1 MQESPANIQESRV
14 KKTLLNARVNLIFYF
29 LSLILAFFSRKI
41 FLDCLGAAFIGL
53 SGTLQNLLGFLN
65 LAELGIGSAIGYVL
79 YKPIYDH
86 DHLKINEIISV
97 MGFLY
102 HRIGLIILGC
112 GIILSCF
119 LPLIYPASETGFSY
133 ALIYFAFYAF
143 LSSSL
148 IGYFIN
154 YRQNLL
160 AADQRNYVVTAYSQ
174 STIILKIII
183 QMAVAYYSGS
193 YFAWVAIELAFGII
207 YSLVLNYRINQTY
220 PWLKSN
226 FKSGK
231 SLFKSYPEV
240 MKYTRQLF
248 VHRISTF
255 AQFQISPILIYL
267 FVSLQT
273 VAYYGNY
280 TLIIDKVGVFIS
292 HIYGS
297 ANAGVGNLIAEG
309 NTKKILS
316 VFWEL
321 MSSRFFFVGII
332 IFVLLNFLVPFI
344 TLWLGEQ
351 YVLPDIVMYLLIF
364 NLFISCTR
372 GSDAFLFGK
381 GLFYDVW
388 APIAETIIYIVTALI
403 GGHFWG
409 LPGVIFGNS
418 LSLLLIIGIWK
429 PAFLFRTGFKTP
441 IWHYWLGWSK
451 MCLIMAI
458 AIIAIKYLM
467 ISFIHLPMDSWGS
480 ILVAAVIDTMIF
492 ITAYFALFYCLSCSF
507 RSFTTRFLK
516 RKP

>member
-1 MQESPANIQESRV
+1 MQETPSNTQESRV
-14 KKTLLNARVNLIFYF
+14 RKTLLNARVNLIFYF
-29 LSLILAFFSRKI
+29 LSIILAFFSRKI

-53 SGTLQNLLGFLN
+53 TGTLQNLLGFLN

-79 YKPIYDH
+79 YKPIYEH
-86 DHLKINEIISV
+86 DRQKINEIISV

-102 HRIGLIILGC
+102 RWIGLIILGS

-119 LPLIYPASETGFSY
+119 LPLIFPASDTGFSY

-160 AADQRNYVVTAYSQ
+160 AADQRNYVVTAYFQ
-174 STIILKIII
+174 STVIIKILI
-183 QMAVAYYSGS
+183 QMAVAYYTGS
-193 YFAWVAIELAFGII
+193 YYAWVAIELAFGII
-207 YSLVLNYRINQTY
+207 YSLILNYKINQTY

-226 FKSGK
+226 IKSGK
-231 SLFKSYPEV
+231 TLFKSYPEV

-248 VHRISTF
+248 VHQISTF

-280 TLIIDKVGVFIS
+280 TLIIDKAGVFMS
-292 HIYGS
+292 HIFGS
-297 ANAGVGNLIAEG
+297 ANAGIGNLIAEG
-309 NTKKILS
+309 NSKKILS
-316 VFWEL
+316 VYWEM
-321 MSSRFFFVGII
+321 MSSRFFFGGII
-332 IFVLLNFLVPFI
+332 IFGLIVFLVPFI
-344 TLWLGEQ
+344 SLWLGEQ
-351 YVLPDIVMYLLIF
+351 YILPDIVMYLLIF
-364 NLFISCTR
+364 NFFISVTR
-372 GSDAFLFGK
+372 GSDAFLFGN

-388 APIAETIIYIVTALI
+388 APIAETVIYIVTALI

-409 LPGVIFGNS
+409 LPGVIFGNT
-418 LSLLLIIGIWK
+418 LSLLLIVGIWK
-429 PAFLFRTGFKTP
+429 PAFLFRVGFKTP

-451 MCLIMAI
+451 MCLIMAVSI
-458 AIIAIKYLM
+458 AAIKYIMLNH
-467 ISFIHLPMDSWGS
+467 IHLAMDSWGS
-480 ILVAAVIDTMIF
+480 IFVAAVVDTLIF
-492 ITAYFALFYCLSCSF
+492 TIFYFALFYCLSRPF

-516 RKP
+516 RRS